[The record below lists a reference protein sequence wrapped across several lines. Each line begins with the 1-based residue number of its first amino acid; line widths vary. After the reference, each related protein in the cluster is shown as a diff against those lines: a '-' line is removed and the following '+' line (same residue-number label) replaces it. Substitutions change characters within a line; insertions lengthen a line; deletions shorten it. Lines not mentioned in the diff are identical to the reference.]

1 MAETLF
7 RIRQLLVWAPFCVVS
22 GSYDSTSKISCST
35 MYIREITVALA
46 LHQFHDSYYCVWI
59 YAVNS
64 LGKVNPFIKQ
74 FQTP

>member
-1 MAETLF
+1 
-7 RIRQLLVWAPFCVVS
+7 
-22 GSYDSTSKISCST
+22 
-35 MYIREITVALA
+35 MYIREMTVALA

-59 YAVNS
+59 YAMNS